1 MKTKKGKKLAVI
13 TTLAGMNLV
22 IVKEI
27 IWIEIKWTKAK
38 ELVWLTWFIL
48 ISKGLIRTQL
58 KASKTIAGITF
69 ITLLKRLC
77 IMIIKQHAGGCVCKY
92 YNLLRFHV

>member
-1 MKTKKGKKLAVI
+1 MDKSKRTCVVDLAYS
-13 TTLAGMNLV
+13 NL
-22 IVKEI
+22 KRPNSRSE
-27 IWIEIKWTKAK
+27 
-38 ELVWLTWFIL
+38 
-48 ISKGLIRTQL
+48 L

>member
-1 MKTKKGKKLAVI
+1 MDKSKRTCVVDLAYS
-13 TTLAGMNLV
+13 NL
-22 IVKEI
+22 
-27 IWIEIKWTKAK
+27 
-38 ELVWLTWFIL
+38 
-48 ISKGLIRTQL
+48 KGLIRAQL